1 MMIALLNFSLN
12 MKKYHRNVFL
22 KNIAGLLAL
31 SMAGSAFDIKK
42 YKPLLSF
49 STLGCPDW
57 KFEKIVNFA
66 KENGYDGLEIRGIQR
81 QLDLSKCSEFSSQAK
96 VAATSKLVKDNGLK
110 IVNLGASTNLHIS
123 NPADRKKNIDEAK
136 LFIDLAN
143 KLNCPYIR
151 VFPNIF
157 PKDQE
162 RSATMD
168 LITKGLLELADHAQG
183 TKVTVLMETHGEVVK
198 SDDIATIM
206 KNAAH
211 EHVGLVWDIVN
222 MWSVTKEPPGIVYP
236 KLKKYIRHSHIK
248 DLKLVNGKE
257 QYTLMGKGE
266 APIFEGIDALVKD
279 NYKGYFSFE
288 WEKLWHPEIA
298 EPEFAIG
305 DYTKAMAEHF
315 GKS

>member
-1 MMIALLNFSLN
+1 MIVSLNTVN
-12 MKKYHRNVFL
+12 MKKYSRGVFL
-22 KNIAGLLAL
+22 KNTAALLA
-31 SMAGSAFDIKK
+31 SGIAATAFDLKK

-57 KFEKIVNFA
+57 PFEKIVIFA
-66 KENGYDGLEIRGIQR
+66 KENGYDGLEMRGIQR
-81 QLDLSKCSEFSSQAK
+81 QLDLSKCPEFSPTK
-96 VAATSKLVKDNGLK
+96 IAATGKLVKDNGLRF
-110 IVNLGASTNLHIS
+110 VNLGASTNLHIS
-123 NPADRKKNIDEAK
+123 NPVDRKKNIDEAK
-136 LFIDLAN
+136 QFIDLAN

-168 LITKGLLELADHAQG
+168 LIAKGLMELGDYAKG
-183 TKVTVLMETHGEVVK
+183 SNVTVLMETHGEVVK
-198 SDDIATIM
+198 SDDIAAIM

-211 EHVGLVWDIVN
+211 DQVGLVWDIVN
-222 MWSVTKEPPGIVYP
+222 MWSVTKEPPSTVYP

-266 APIFEGIDALVKD
+266 TPVFEGIDALVKD

-298 EPEFAIG
+298 EPEVAMG
-305 DYTKAMAEHF
+305 DYPKVMAEHF
-315 GKS
+315 KNG

>member
-1 MMIALLNFSLN
+1 
-12 MKKYHRNVFL
+12 MKKYPRSVFL

-31 SMAGSAFDIKK
+31 SMAGSAFHIKK

-66 KENGYDGLEIRGIQR
+66 KENGYSGIEIRGIQR
-81 QLDLSKCSEFSSQAK
+81 QLDLSKCSEFSSQARI
-96 VAATSKLVKDNGLK
+96 AATNKLIKENGLW

-136 LFIDLAN
+136 QFIDLAN

-168 LITKGLLELADHAQG
+168 LITKGLLELADYAKG
-183 TKVTVLMETHGEVVK
+183 TNGEVVK

-211 EHVGLVWDIVN
+211 KHVGLVWDIVN
-222 MWSVTKEPPGIVYP
+222 MWSITKESPATVYP
-236 KLKKYIRHSHIK
+236 KLKKCIRHSHIK

-288 WEKLWHPEIA
+288 WEKL
-298 EPEFAIG
+298 
-305 DYTKAMAEHF
+305 
-315 GKS
+315 